1 MEPEEIPSWL
11 FSSSDFDFDYDN
23 HSEALFDCI
32 NSTPSDEYSYVN
44 PNETMTGTYQV
55 MKQDQ
60 QFVFQPSQLTVM
72 ACKNKGDNDDEGK
85 KDGESTHDRLDEK
98 VTADNDLEEIGS
110 KHNSPLAMMEPISK
124 FDASLTC
131 FHTLDGKNFDMH
143 TAEGSIS
150 IATMSSPFSTSS
162 MSRQSSGEM

>member
-1 MEPEEIPSWL
+1 
-11 FSSSDFDFDYDN
+11 
-23 HSEALFDCI
+23 
-32 NSTPSDEYSYVN
+32 
-44 PNETMTGTYQV
+44 

-72 ACKNKGDNDDEGK
+72 ACENKGDNDDEGK

-131 FHTLDGKNFDMH
+131 FHTLDGKNIDMH
-143 TAEGSIS
+143 TAELLNIDCHNEFPILDLIHVASKL
-150 IATMSSPFSTSS
+150 
-162 MSRQSSGEM
+162 R